1 MYIIYSSY
9 FKVLSEGGSGMD
21 LLKIG
26 AFIATKRKEKKLT
39 QLQLAEL
46 LHVTDRAV
54 SKWECGRSMPDSSI
68 MLELCEALGISVNE
82 LLTGEELNM
91 ENYNRQAELN
101 LIEITKQK
109 EESDKRL
116 LHSEIVI
123 GVMGTAI
130 FFALIITAI
139 LAHTYANL
147 PLWAMIVM
155 FVTAALIFFGAC
167 FFAVRI
173 EQKAGYYEC
182 KECGYKYVPSYKAA
196 LFAPHMGRSRKMVC
210 PHCGKKSYHKKVINK

>member
-1 MYIIYSSY
+1 
-9 FKVLSEGGSGMD
+9 MD

-26 AFIATKRKEKKLT
+26 TFIAEKRKEKKLT

-68 MLELCEALGISVNE
+68 MLELCDALGISVNE

-91 ENYNRQAELN
+91 ENYNKQAELN
-101 LIEITKQK
+101 LIQITKEK

-116 LHSEIVI
+116 LRAEVVI
-123 GVMGTAI
+123 GVFFTAT
-130 FFALIITAI
+130 FFALLLTGI
-139 LAHTYANL
+139 LTYKYANL

-155 FVTAALIFFGAC
+155 IVLAVIIFFTGV
-167 FFAVRI
+167 FFALRI

-182 KECGYKYVPSYKAA
+182 KECGYKYVPTYKAVMM
-196 LFAPHMGRSRKMVC
+196 APHMGRSRYMTC
-210 PHCGKKSYHKKVINK
+210 PHCGKRLKGN

>member
-1 MYIIYSSY
+1 
-9 FKVLSEGGSGMD
+9 MD

-26 AFIATKRKEKKLT
+26 TFIAEKRKEKKLT

-68 MLELCEALGISVNE
+68 MLELCDALGISVNE

-91 ENYNRQAELN
+91 ENYNKQAELN
-101 LIEITKQK
+101 LIQITKEK

-116 LHSEIVI
+116 LRAEVVI
-123 GVMGTAI
+123 GVFFTAT
-130 FFALIITAI
+130 FFALLLTGI
-139 LAHTYANL
+139 LTYKYANL

-155 FVTAALIFFGAC
+155 IVLAVIIFFTGV
-167 FFAVRI
+167 FFALRI

-182 KECGYKYVPSYKAA
+182 KECDYKYVPTYKAVMM
-196 LFAPHMGRSRKMVC
+196 APHMGRSRYMTC
-210 PHCGKKSYHKKVINK
+210 PHCGKKSYHKKVISK

>member
-1 MYIIYSSY
+1 
-9 FKVLSEGGSGMD
+9 MD

-26 AFIATKRKEKKLT
+26 SFIAEKRKEKKLT

-82 LLTGEELNM
+82 LLTGEELEM

-101 LIEITKQK
+101 LLQITKEK

-116 LHSEIVI
+116 LHAEIVI
-123 GVMGTAI
+123 GVTATFI
-130 FFALIITAI
+130 FLALVFTSIFTYK
-139 LAHTYANL
+139 YANL
-147 PLWAMIVM
+147 PLWAMIIMLV
-155 FVTAALIFFGAC
+155 VAAIIFFGGC
-167 FFAVRI
+167 FFALRI

-182 KECGYKYVPSYKAA
+182 KECGYRYVPSYKAVMM
-196 LFAPHMGRSRKMVC
+196 APHMGRSRYMTC
-210 PHCGKKSYHKKVINK
+210 PHCGKRSYHKKVISNK